1 MLVWLDKI
9 PLVVFVLAALL
20 LGFAPFAPEPHIWE
34 KLKMLAAG
42 TLRRPID
49 IFDLL
54 FHALPFVLLGL
65 KLLRMRR
72 SRT

>member
-1 MLVWLDKI
+1 MQWLDKI
-9 PLVVFVLAALL
+9 PLNVLIIACLL
-20 LGFAPFAPEPHIWE
+20 LGLAPFLPEPHIWQ

-54 FHALPFVLLGL
+54 FHAAPFVLLLL
-65 KLLRMRR
+65 KLVRMKQV
-72 SRT
+72 SG